1 MQLVLAR
8 SRQLVAGL
16 GNCGLCPAMETAH
29 GGAQAAPAPA
39 GTAAVHNSA
48 RLSEAQ
54 MEQLFQA
61 MPAHERK
68 SCAEWC
74 VGGSTAV
81 QLGRARRFA

>member
-1 MQLVLAR
+1 
-8 SRQLVAGL
+8 
-16 GNCGLCPAMETAH
+16 METAH
-29 GGAQAAPAPA
+29 GGAQAAPAPV